1 VLKEFFTRN
10 VGIKVLALILAIILW
25 AIARFWVIR

>member
-1 VLKEFFTRN
+1 MLKDFFTRN
-10 VGIKVLALILAIILW
+10 LNIKILALILSMILW